1 LNLHSLAVFADTDVI
16 QHHRLAKRENMTLRD
31 FGLLFALMALWGLN
45 FSVIKLGVSTVHP
58 LVLTALRF
66 SAAVF
71 PLIFFIKKPDV
82 EWRYLMAYG
91 LSFGVGVWGLTT
103 LSIGAGVSAGM
114 ASLLLDMSV
123 VSGLLVGWFFLNE
136 TITRNKI
143 LGVGLAL
150 LGLVLIMVADG
161 GAVTGKGL
169 ILVLMAS
176 VFWSFNSLI
185 VKRAN
190 TQSIF
195 AFNVWGMLFA
205 PLPLLL
211 LAVIFEGT
219 QAITE
224 LPNQFTQWTLFS
236 VLFQAYPTTLL
247 GYWFWNKMIM
257 KYSISSV
264 APLTL
269 LVPVFGILGGY
280 CFYDEP
286 IEMSQII
293 AAMLILLGLF
303 MGQMALPKL
312 SFFKRLRGNS
322 CKKST
327 MS

>member
-1 LNLHSLAVFADTDVI
+1 M
-16 QHHRLAKRENMTLRD
+16 KLRD

-45 FSVIKLGVSTVHP
+45 FSVIKLGVNSVHP

-66 SAAVF
+66 SFAVF

-82 EWRYLMAYG
+82 PWRYLIAYG

-123 VSGLLVGWFFLNE
+123 VSSLLVGWLCLNE
-136 TITRNKI
+136 AITRNKL
-143 LGVGLAL
+143 LGAGLAL
-150 LGLVLIMVADG
+150 LGLALIMYSEG
-161 GAVTGKGL
+161 GSVTGKGL
-169 ILVLMAS
+169 VLVLMAS
-176 VFWSFNSLI
+176 MFWSVNGLI

-190 TQSIF
+190 TKAIF
-195 AFNVWGMLFA
+195 AFNIWGMLFA

-211 LAVIFEGT
+211 LAVTFEGT
-219 QAITE
+219 QVVTE

-236 VLFQAYPTTLL
+236 ALFQAYPTTLL

-257 KYSISSV
+257 KYSVSSV
-264 APLTL
+264 APMTL

-280 CFYDEP
+280 WFYDES
-286 IEMSQII
+286 IETSQII
-293 AAMLILLGLF
+293 AAILILLGLF
-303 MGQMALPKL
+303 VGQMALPQL
-312 SFFKRLRGNS
+312 SFFKRLRGDS

-327 MS
+327 MP

>member
-1 LNLHSLAVFADTDVI
+1 MM
-16 QHHRLAKRENMTLRD
+16 KLRD

-45 FSVIKLGVSTVHP
+45 FSVIKLGVNSVHP

-66 SAAVF
+66 SFAVF

-82 EWRYLMAYG
+82 PWRYLIAYG

-123 VSGLLVGWFFLNE
+123 VSSLLVGWLCLNE
-136 TITRNKI
+136 TITRNKL
-143 LGVGLAL
+143 LGAGLAL
-150 LGLVLIMVADG
+150 LGLALIMYSEG
-161 GAVTGKGL
+161 GSVTGKGL
-169 ILVLMAS
+169 VLVLMAS
-176 VFWSFNSLI
+176 MFWSVNGLI

-190 TQSIF
+190 TKAIF
-195 AFNVWGMLFA
+195 AFNIWGMLFA

-211 LAVIFEGT
+211 LAVTFEGT
-219 QAITE
+219 QVVTE

-236 VLFQAYPTTLL
+236 ALFQAYPTTLL

-257 KYSISSV
+257 KYSVSSV
-264 APLTL
+264 APMTL

-280 CFYDEP
+280 WFYDES
-286 IEMSQII
+286 IETSQII
-293 AAMLILLGLF
+293 AAILILLGLF
-303 MGQMALPKL
+303 VGQMALPQL
-312 SFFKRLRGNS
+312 SFFKRLRGDS

-327 MS
+327 MP

>member
-1 LNLHSLAVFADTDVI
+1 M
-16 QHHRLAKRENMTLRD
+16 KLRD

-45 FSVIKLGVSTVHP
+45 FSVIKLGVNSVHP

-66 SAAVF
+66 SFAVF

-82 EWRYLMAYG
+82 PWRYLIAYG

-123 VSGLLVGWFFLNE
+123 VSSLLVGWLCLNE
-136 TITRNKI
+136 TITRNKL
-143 LGVGLAL
+143 LGAGLAL
-150 LGLVLIMVADG
+150 LGLALIMYSEG
-161 GAVTGKGL
+161 GSVTGKGL
-169 ILVLMAS
+169 VLVLMAS
-176 VFWSFNSLI
+176 MFWSVNGLI

-190 TQSIF
+190 TKAIF
-195 AFNVWGMLFA
+195 AFNIWGMLFA

-211 LAVIFEGT
+211 LAVTFEGT
-219 QAITE
+219 QVVTE

-236 VLFQAYPTTLL
+236 ALFQAYPTTLL

-257 KYSISSV
+257 KYSVSSV
-264 APLTL
+264 APMTL

-280 CFYDEP
+280 WFYDES
-286 IEMSQII
+286 IETSQII
-293 AAMLILLGLF
+293 AAILILLGLF
-303 MGQMALPKL
+303 VGQMALPQL
-312 SFFKRLRGNS
+312 SFFKRLRGDS

-327 MS
+327 MP

>member
-1 LNLHSLAVFADTDVI
+1 M
-16 QHHRLAKRENMTLRD
+16 KLRD

-45 FSVIKLGVSTVHP
+45 FSVIKLGVNSVHP

-66 SAAVF
+66 SFAVF

-82 EWRYLMAYG
+82 PWRYLIAYG

-123 VSGLLVGWFFLNE
+123 VSSLLVGWLCLNE
-136 TITRNKI
+136 TITRNKL
-143 LGVGLAL
+143 LGAGLAL
-150 LGLVLIMVADG
+150 LGLILIMYSEG
-161 GAVTGKGL
+161 GSVTGKGL
-169 ILVLMAS
+169 VLVLMAS
-176 VFWSFNSLI
+176 MFWSINGLI

-190 TQSIF
+190 TKAIF
-195 AFNVWGMLFA
+195 AFNIWGMLFA

-211 LAVIFEGT
+211 LSVIFEGT
-219 QAITE
+219 QVVTE

-257 KYSISSV
+257 KYSVSTV
-264 APLTL
+264 APMTL
-269 LVPVFGILGGY
+269 LVPVFGIFGGY
-280 CFYDEP
+280 WFYDES
-286 IEMSQII
+286 IETSQVI
-293 AAMLILLGLF
+293 AAGLILLGLF
-303 MGQMALPKL
+303 VGQMAMPKL
-312 SFFKRLRGNS
+312 SFLKRLRGDS

>member
-1 LNLHSLAVFADTDVI
+1 M
-16 QHHRLAKRENMTLRD
+16 KLRD

-82 EWRYLMAYG
+82 AWRYLMAYG

-114 ASLLLDMSV
+114 ASLLLDMSI
-123 VSGLLVGWFFLNE
+123 VSSLLVGWLCLNE
-136 TITRNKI
+136 TITRNKL
-143 LGVGLAL
+143 LGAGLAL
-150 LGLVLIMVADG
+150 LGLILIMYSEG

-169 ILVLMAS
+169 VLVLMAS
-176 VFWSFNSLI
+176 MFWSINGLI

-190 TQSIF
+190 TKAIF
-195 AFNVWGMLFA
+195 AFNIWGMLFA

-211 LAVIFEGT
+211 LAVTFEGT
-219 QAITE
+219 QVITE

-257 KYSISSV
+257 KYSVSSV
-264 APLTL
+264 APMTL

-280 CFYDEP
+280 WFYKEP
-286 IEMSQII
+286 IETTQII
-293 AAMLILLGLF
+293 AAVLILLGLF
-303 MGQMALPKL
+303 VGQMSLPKIL
-312 SFFKRLRGNS
+312 SVKQYKGV
-322 CKKST
+322 
-327 MS
+327 

>member
-1 LNLHSLAVFADTDVI
+1 M
-16 QHHRLAKRENMTLRD
+16 KLRD

-45 FSVIKLGVSTVHP
+45 FSVIKLGVNGVHP

-66 SAAVF
+66 SFAVF

-82 EWRYLMAYG
+82 PWRYLIAYG

-114 ASLLLDMSV
+114 ASLLLDMSI
-123 VSGLLVGWFFLNE
+123 VSSLLVGWLCLNE
-136 TITRNKI
+136 TITRNKL
-143 LGVGLAL
+143 LGAGLAL
-150 LGLVLIMVADG
+150 LGLALIMYSEG

-169 ILVLMAS
+169 VLVLMAS
-176 VFWSFNSLI
+176 MFWSVNGLI

-190 TQSIF
+190 TKAIF
-195 AFNVWGMLFA
+195 AFNIWGMLFA

-211 LAVIFEGT
+211 LAVTLEGT
-219 QAITE
+219 QVITE

-257 KYSISSV
+257 KYSVSSV
-264 APLTL
+264 APMTL

-280 CFYDEP
+280 WFYKES
-286 IEMSQII
+286 IETSQII
-293 AAMLILLGLF
+293 AAVLILLGLF
-303 MGQMALPKL
+303 VGQMALPKIL
-312 SFFKRLRGNS
+312 SVKQYKGV
-322 CKKST
+322 
-327 MS
+327 